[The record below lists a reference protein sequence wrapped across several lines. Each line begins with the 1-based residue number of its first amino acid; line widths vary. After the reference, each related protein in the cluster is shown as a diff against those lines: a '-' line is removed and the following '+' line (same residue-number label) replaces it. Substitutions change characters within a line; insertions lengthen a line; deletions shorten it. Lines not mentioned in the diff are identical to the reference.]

1 MRNDITFAYPR
12 DWQFWESHYHN
23 KWSIDFWYTF
33 GDCITDLAVVLMPIL
48 LLCLSFGC
56 HGVRSRKSLT
66 TEEGV
71 AVTTPIDWQMHFHCH
86 SLWGIRGTRNKVFI
100 SFSRMHSDIDKGD
113 ECILNHNQ
121 SCVRCRHFVVCC
133 SLWSE
138 AFLWGLG
145 DVWGCVV
152 SNAG

>member
-1 MRNDITFAYPR
+1 MYECVTTLPLHTPGTDSFGNRITTTNDQLTSGTP
-12 DWQFWESHYHN
+12 S
-23 KWSIDFWYTF
+23 
-33 GDCITDLAVVLMPIL
+33 VLMPIL

-138 AFLWGLG
+138 GFL
-145 DVWGCVV
+145 
-152 SNAG
+152 